1 MRDMGF
7 KNVESEN
14 IMYEIIYEFKNIF
27 KKLKLFKIIFEA
39 EMPLFFLIKY
49 RKNKE
54 KRECELPNSNFIQ
67 YPIYITFILYNKKN
81 INANIIYK
89 QYKNN

>member
-1 MRDMGF
+1 
-7 KNVESEN
+7 
-14 IMYEIIYEFKNIF
+14 
-27 KKLKLFKIIFEA
+27 
-39 EMPLFFLIKY
+39 MPLFFLIKY

-54 KRECELPNSNFIQ
+54 KRECKLPNSNFMQ

-89 QYKNN
+89 KYKNN